1 MTLSAQEQ
9 MAQEDWTQDG
19 AFMDADGRRVR
30 CYDDVVLSR
39 SISVD
44 GGVRTSVSEVPAG
57 TICTVLFF
65 STGSIGVA
73 QLECYVGEDAF
84 TFGYEELSK
93 LKLHMTNEEK
103 YPRS

>member
-1 MTLSAQEQ
+1 VTLSPREQ
-9 MAQEDWTQDG
+9 MAVEECTQEG
-19 AFMDADGRRVR
+19 AFTGSDGLSVR

-39 SISVD
+39 TVPVD
-44 GGVRTSVSEVPAG
+44 GGVRTDVDEVPPG
-57 TICTVLFF
+57 TVGTVLFY
-65 STGSIGVA
+65 STGPIGVA

-103 YPRS
+103 YPR